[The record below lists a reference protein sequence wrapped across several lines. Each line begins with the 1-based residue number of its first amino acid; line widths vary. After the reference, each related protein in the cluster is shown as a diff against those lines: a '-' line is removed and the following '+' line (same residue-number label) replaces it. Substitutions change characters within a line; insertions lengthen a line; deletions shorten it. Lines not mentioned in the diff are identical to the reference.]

1 MSRKNDE
8 VFTEKTRSRPVS
20 TNLETAIDMPPAL
33 PDVPKEKI
41 GEGYG
46 SESGCGSSGLV
57 TIIQFFALSN
67 FFREIQLQIYHR
79 GAFWLGLIRVDHL
92 VYPPLTRPRGPLP
105 DLYPNPGGYPIP
117 RATKRIKNNEFE
129 WKKSEFLVTQG
140 TLKCFGTILICVLV
154 KKLLYWWFNW
164 LS

>member
-20 TNLETAIDMPPAL
+20 TNMETAIDMPPAL

-41 GEGYG
+41 GAEYG

-79 GAFWLGLIRVDHL
+79 GAF
-92 VYPPLTRPRGPLP
+92 
-105 DLYPNPGGYPIP
+105 
-117 RATKRIKNNEFE
+117 
-129 WKKSEFLVTQG
+129 
-140 TLKCFGTILICVLV
+140 
-154 KKLLYWWFNW
+154 
-164 LS
+164 